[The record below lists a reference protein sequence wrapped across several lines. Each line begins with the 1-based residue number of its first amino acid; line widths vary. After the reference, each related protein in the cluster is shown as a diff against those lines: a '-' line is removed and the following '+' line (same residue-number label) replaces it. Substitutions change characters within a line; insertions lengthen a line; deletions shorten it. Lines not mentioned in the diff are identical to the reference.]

1 MKIFERCLW
10 LLLSIGTLVLA
21 AIIYAR
27 HVHGETYDPVVQLIE
42 GSYNVHPG
50 DPLPQDWRTP
60 NIRLQYKNTT
70 PLGNGCYQVNICR
83 YR

>member
-1 MKIFERCLW
+1 MSKWVWI
-10 LLLSIGTLVLA
+10 
-21 AIIYAR
+21 AIILSLALNVVILCA
-27 HVHGETYDPVVQLIE
+27 HKAHSATFDPIVQYIE
-42 GSYNVHPG
+42 GAAGIHPG

-70 PLGNGCYQVNICR
+70 SMGNGCYQVNICR